1 MNPKEKILVLCEG
14 AVCVA
19 LSLVLSYLKIDVGVQ
34 GGSLNL
40 AMIPLILFAV
50 HIGGV
55 KWGVLTGFVFGTLK
69 FIMAEGFALN
79 WQSMLL
85 DYSVAY
91 AAVGL
96 AGIFKGKGIKGY
108 MFGALV
114 GCLARF
120 VVHYFSGVTIYA
132 EYAENIYLGFDG
144 LNMWTYSLIYNGF
157 YMLFN
162 TITSVILT
170 PMLGA
175 VLERSRKLGKVPSA
189 EKDSAKNVI

>member
-1 MNPKEKILVLCEG
+1 MNKKTLLLCEG
-14 AVCVA
+14 AVCAA
-19 LSLVLSYLKIDVGVQ
+19 LALVLSYLKIDVGAQ
-34 GGSLNL
+34 GGSLNF

-55 KWGVLTGFVFGTLK
+55 KWGVLTGFVYGTLK
-69 FIMAEGFALN
+69 FVLAEGFALN

-96 AGIFKGKGIKGY
+96 AGLFMGKGAKGY
-108 MFGALV
+108 LLGALV

-120 VVHYFSGVTIYA
+120 AVHYISGVTIYA
-132 EYAENIYLGFDG
+132 EYAEAIYLGFEG

-162 TITSVILT
+162 TIAAVVLT
-170 PMLGA
+170 PFLGA
-175 VLERSRKLGKVPSA
+175 VLE
-189 EKDSAKNVI
+189 KNLKPVKA

>member
-1 MNPKEKILVLCEG
+1 MNLNKKTLMLCEG

-19 LSLVLSYLKIDVGVQ
+19 LALVLSYLKIDVGAQ
-34 GGSLNL
+34 GGSLNF

-50 HIGGV
+50 HAGGL
-55 KWGVLTGFVFGTLK
+55 KWGVLTGFVYGTLK
-69 FIMAEGFALN
+69 FVLAEGFALN

-91 AAVGL
+91 AAVGI
-96 AGIFKGKGIKGY
+96 AGAFKGAGAKKY
-108 MFGALV
+108 VLGALA

-120 VVHYFSGVTIYA
+120 AIHYISGVTIYA
-132 EYAENIYLGFDG
+132 EYAEAIYLGFEG

-162 TITSVILT
+162 TIAAVILT
-170 PMLGA
+170 PIVGL
-175 VLERSRKLGKVPSA
+175 VLERNLKPVKA
-189 EKDSAKNVI
+189 Q